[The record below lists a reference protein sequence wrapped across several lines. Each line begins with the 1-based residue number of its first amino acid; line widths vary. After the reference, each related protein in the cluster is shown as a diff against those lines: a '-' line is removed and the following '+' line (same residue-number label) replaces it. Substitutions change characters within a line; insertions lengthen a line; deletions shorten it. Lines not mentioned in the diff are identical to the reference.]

1 MFAHNVAI
9 FINLFILYSR
19 SRNNIIPVI
28 VVDYSISSFDPLL
41 LLKDLKRAN
50 EFGIKDC
57 VWQLGDP
64 SSLQLSDN
72 GSLKKY
78 TDDIRTLRILCE
90 SFKRGSKSNWNVAAV
105 GDCISSNEMSVTTL
119 EGFDYG
125 M

>member
-1 MFAHNVAI
+1 
-9 FINLFILYSR
+9 
-19 SRNNIIPVI
+19 
-28 VVDYSISSFDPLL
+28 VDYNVSSFDPLV

-50 EFGIKDC
+50 EFGIKEC

-90 SFKRGSKSNWNVAAV
+90 SVKRGSKSNWKVAAV
-105 GDCISSNEMSVTTL
+105 GDCISSSDTTVTSL
-119 EGFDYG
+119 EGLDYG
-125 M
+125 V